1 LIRGRRFIRN
11 YPLLGLSAEIAS
23 HDRAFEV
30 LRLASFALG
39 STMARRP
46 CEVLENR
53 RLRAA
58 R

>member
-1 LIRGRRFIRN
+1 MTLE
-11 YPLLGLSAEIAS
+11 LCSGLSAEIAS
-23 HDRAFEV
+23 RDRAFEMP
-30 LRLASFALG
+30 RLALFALK